1 MPRRPASPLWSSL
14 ALDRSA
20 AASLQDQIVGY
31 FRDAVLSGRLKSGA
45 RVPSSR
51 VLAADHDVARITVV
65 EAYDRLVADGFLT
78 SRPGSGLFVAATE
91 GEPKVRLVAG
101 TPRRQRKRMPE
112 LRRND
117 QVFLV
122 PERPLGLLPLSPG
135 VPALDR
141 FPWRDWAR
149 ITARLLRERPAH
161 AMGYDDPRGD
171 CGLRH
176 AIAEYLGQARGIA
189 CTADQVI
196 VVAGSQQGIDLTAR
210 VVAAPG
216 AEAWVEDPGYPA
228 ARAALASAGLALAPI
243 SLGRHHEPASAVGA
257 PRLGRAGQRLDP
269 RGRLRRRI
277 SLRRAAFGAA
287 PHPRPRQPRALPR
300 DLQQGA
306 SAGPAAWLP
315 RRARGRDCA
324 LRAAQGD
331 DRPSRPGPRPAHRRA
346 LPRRRPPRGAPP
358 PHARPLCRTAGRPR
372 SSPSPRGGRFPRGR
386 RRRRGGPQSRRAAQ
400 ASCRRRS
407 GEPARARTPGPCGGP
422 LALLRRPPARARLR
436 AGLRRHA
443 GGPHRASGAHPGR
456 GNRRSATA

>member
-1 MPRRPASPLWSSL
+1 P
-14 ALDRSA
+14 
-20 AASLQDQIVGY
+20 LQDQIVGY
-31 FRDAVLSGRLKSGA
+31 FRDAVLSGRLKGGA

-65 EAYDRLVADGFLT
+65 EAYDRLVAEGFLM
-78 SRPGSGLFVAATE
+78 SRPGSGHFVAATE
-91 GEPKVRLVAG
+91 GEPTIRLVAG
-101 TPRRQRKRMPE
+101 TSRRQRKRMPE

-122 PERPLGLLPLSPG
+122 PERRLGLLPLSPG

-149 ITARLLRERPAH
+149 ITARLLRERPAD

-171 CGLRH
+171 CGLRQ

-228 ARAALASAGLALAPI
+228 ARAALASAGLGIVPVPVGAEGLDAAKGAEMAPRARLVLVSPSHQYPLGATMSLRQRLALLDWAERADAWILEDDYDGEYRYGGGALAAPPPPP
-243 SLGRHHEPASAVGA
+243 PA
-257 PRLGRAGQRLDP
+257 P
-269 RGRLRRRI
+269 
-277 SLRRAAFGAA
+277 

-306 SAGPAAWLP
+306 GAGPAAWLP
-315 RRARGRDCA
+315 RRAGGRDCA

-372 SSPSPRGGRFPRGR
+372 PSPSPRGGRFPRGR
-386 RRRRGGPQSRRAAQ
+386 RRRRG
-400 ASCRRRS
+400 
-407 GEPARARTPGPCGGP
+407 
-422 LALLRRPPARARLR
+422 
-436 AGLRRHA
+436 
-443 GGPHRASGAHPGR
+443 
-456 GNRRSATA
+456 